1 MIVYIYTIISKYMVH
16 YLPLNNDVN
25 SDLFG
30 RYKDINSKSI
40 CVGDYIRFGLLIT
53 EGTRE
58 RTQNCEGLVIAK
70 KFSRTCCNLTL
81 RTIFQGIGVERIV
94 SLISPKIS
102 QIKIL
107 KHYKVRRAKLYYLR
121 FKESANKK

>member
-1 MIVYIYTIISKYMVH
+1 MVH
-16 YLPLNNDVN
+16 YLRLNND
-25 SDLFG
+25 SSFDLFG
-30 RYKDINSKSI
+30 RYRDVNSKSI

-70 KFSRTCCNLTL
+70 KFSSTCRNLTI

-94 SLISPKIS
+94 SIISPKIS
-102 QIKIL
+102 QIEVL

-121 FKESANKK
+121 SNKSDNKKLKSK